1 MPGAAPADG
10 TRRGWARRSAHETDR
25 QSWRHSPSSRARRRP
40 RHRAIPSISSAEPF
54 KLGTFDIE
62 GEPRIGIVLRDT
74 LVVDL
79 AAANRALQRDPA
91 YPADPDAG
99 DDDRLDRP
107 LRIRDED
114 PPLRDRQLTWCK
126 AIASRARSGRRWV
139 HDVKAVDIMAPL
151 MPGKMLNA
159 AVNFYTHVGETGTA
173 EEQKKA
179 EAERR
184 AKRGVP
190 YLFLKPTRGAVVGD
204 GDDVVI
210 PHGRDR
216 VDWEVELGIVIGRT
230 AKYVPANKAAEYIFG
245 YMVTVDVSDRGGR
258 PPDSRPGSDWF
269 VGKGHDTFAPMGP
282 WIVPKEFY
290 GDPMKRLRQTLSVDG
305 KVMQEAGAADMIHS
319 IYELIEYG
327 SSIITLYPGDVVN
340 NGTSGGTGMGQAYR
354 GAERFLKPGEKMVA
368 TIDGI
373 GTITM
378 PVVAEPAPPP
388 APGRACRP
396 SAPTASRSAST
407 RELALSRSR
416 SVTASVSRP
425 TSPV

>member
-1 MPGAAPADG
+1 MRVIAVLLALVVVTGPAPA
-10 TRRGWARRSAHETDR
+10 SAQGD
-25 QSWRHSPSSRARRRP
+25 PSVT
-40 RHRAIPSISSAEPF
+40 SAEPF
-54 KLGTFDIE
+54 KLGTFDIA
-62 GEPRIGIVLRDT
+62 GDQRIGIVLRDT

-79 AAANRALQRDPA
+79 VAANRALQRDPA
-91 YPADPDAG
+91 YPPIPMPPTMVDLIGRYEYGMKTRLYEIVNYAVAG
-99 DDDRLDRP
+99 NRLTGP
-107 LRIRDED
+107 QK
-114 PPLRDRQLTWCK
+114 P
-126 AIASRARSGRRWV
+126 AWV
-139 HDVKAVDIMAPL
+139 HQVSAVDTLAPL

-190 YLFLKPTRGAVVGD
+190 YLFIKPTRGAIVGD
-204 GDDVVI
+204 GDNVVI

-216 VDWEVELGIVIGRT
+216 VDWEVELGIVMGRT
-230 AKYVPANKAAEYIFG
+230 AKYVPASKAAEHIFG

-258 PPDSRPGSDWF
+258 PPGGFGSGSDWL

-290 GDPMKRLRQTLSVDG
+290 GDPMKRLRQTLTVDG
-305 KVMQEAGAADMIHS
+305 KVMQESGAADMIHS

-327 SSIITLYPGDVVN
+327 SSIITLYPGDVIN

-368 TIDGI
+368 AIDGI
-373 GTITM
+373 GTLTL

-388 APGRACRP
+388 GTGARLPA
-396 SAPTASRSAST
+396 
-407 RELALSRSR
+407 
-416 SVTASVSRP
+416 VSSYRK
-425 TSPV
+425 